1 MNTWRATPA
10 RPDEWFSADEL
21 ARARRYQRP
30 LRRVRAARAV
40 VGIAMLG
47 LFIALDLGTKLP
59 DAVGAGGWMARL
71 AVVIVALQVLS
82 LLYDLPL
89 DWWVDL
95 VHDREWGISTQTAR
109 GFVVDNVKSL
119 VLTTVLGIGV
129 AIPLF
134 AVLRASDSWW
144 LWGWLLLSALSIV
157 FGFLFPI
164 VLAPIFNRFTPLADE
179 TLAARIDAIAERA
192 GVRIN
197 GTYVVDESR
206 RSNRDNAYVA
216 GLGATRRVVLFDTLL
231 EHRTETV
238 EQVVAHEIGHWR
250 RHHLREQL
258 PMTIGALF
266 VLFAAARVV
275 TGVLDVD
282 VGDPANLPVLLLIAQ
297 FGGTLLAI
305 GTSFVSRAHERQADL
320 EALELLGRPDELI
333 AMHRRI
339 HVKNLADLDPG
350 RWARLTRSHPPPAER
365 MAFARGWDGAARPAP
380 T

>member
-1 MNTWRATPA
+1 
-10 RPDEWFSADEL
+10 
-21 ARARRYQRP
+21 
-30 LRRVRAARAV
+30 LRRVRAVRVAL
-40 VGIAMLG
+40 GIAMLG
-47 LFIALDLGTKLP
+47 VFIAFDLGTKVP
-59 DAVGAGGWMARL
+59 DAVGADGWVARL
-71 AVVIVALQVLS
+71 AVVIVTLQLLA
-82 LLYDLPL
+82 LLYDVPL

-95 VHDREWGISTQTAR
+95 VHDREWGISTQTRR
-109 GFVVDNVKSL
+109 GFVVDNVKSFA
-119 VLTTVLGIGV
+119 LTTVLGV
-129 AIPLF
+129 AVGIPLF
-134 AVLRASDSWW
+134 AVLRASDWWW
-144 LWGWLLLSALSIV
+144 LWGWLLLSALSLV

-179 TLAARIDAIAERA
+179 TLAGRIDAIAARA

-231 EHRTETV
+231 EHPTETV

-250 RHHLREQL
+250 RHHLRQQL
-258 PMTIGALF
+258 PVTVGALL
-266 VLFAAARVV
+266 VLFAAARIV

-282 VGDPANLPVLLLIAQ
+282 VGDPANLPVLLLVTQGAA
-297 FGGTLLAI
+297 TLLAVA
-305 GTSFVSRAHERQADL
+305 TSFVSRAHERQADL

-350 RWARLTRSHPPPAER
+350 RFARATRSHPPAAER
-365 MAFARGWDGAARPAP
+365 MAFARSWDSS
-380 T
+380 